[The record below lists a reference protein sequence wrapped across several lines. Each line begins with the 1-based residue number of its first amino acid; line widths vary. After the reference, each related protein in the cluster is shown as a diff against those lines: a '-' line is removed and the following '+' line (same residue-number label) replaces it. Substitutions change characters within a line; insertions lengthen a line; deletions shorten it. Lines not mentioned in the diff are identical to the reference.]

1 MNNKVLMLR
10 EIFVC
15 LRGKRVDVIIKQDIK
30 KILLIKNS
38 FAKKCRGPFFIFGQI
53 KPSFIFFLFLRGN
66 LQQELMPGCTEE
78 DITSPSYLLRFS
90 I

>member
-15 LRGKRVDVIIKQDIK
+15 LRGKRVDVIINQDIK

-53 KPSFIFFLFLRGN
+53 KPSFIFFLGEICNKNSCQAAMKKTL
-66 LQQELMPGCTEE
+66 P
-78 DITSPSYLLRFS
+78 LLL
-90 I
+90 IY